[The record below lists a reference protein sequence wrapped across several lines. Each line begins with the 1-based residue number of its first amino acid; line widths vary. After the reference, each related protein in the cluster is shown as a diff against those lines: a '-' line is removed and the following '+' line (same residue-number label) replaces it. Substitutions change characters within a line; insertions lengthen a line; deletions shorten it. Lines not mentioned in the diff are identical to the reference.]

1 MDVLTCIKKYS
12 EEDIKMMIKKITE
25 ATDDEMGFYMDALEL
40 LKNTLAENK
49 YTLFVYVPEDENELM
64 NINLFDTD
72 EIVEKYHPI
81 RLLDSVADPLSLDR
95 KQAEAVLLLAAQL
108 PKEHSLFEVSKEQI
122 VGAEIDEYTAYR
134 YGELQII
141 ANIIISVASDEGQ
154 MTEEELDESM
164 KKISDI
170 FKEEDIEDASFS
182 TELDLK
188 SADEFM
194 EYEADRAENSRQMA
208 ARSIAFYRAMGR
220 KIENSKLGGGVQR

>member
-1 MDVLTCIKKYS
+1 MDVLTCIRKYS

-25 ATDDEMGFYMDALEL
+25 AADDEMGFYMDALEL

-81 RLLDSVADPLSLDR
+81 RLLDSVADR

-220 KIENSKLGGGVQR
+220 KIENSKLGGGVQ